1 MKTVCTSI
9 LSISMALALAIALCL
24 PATAAAADQ
33 PKGAQKLTELTR
45 VKTKT
50 EASSLKP
57 GETMAIAC
65 PHCKAIWVTTVPPKG
80 AEQLVSFQGE
90 DKVKCPK
97 CGSTEAFCCAAKA
110 DK

>member
-9 LSISMALALAIALCL
+9 LSTSVALALAIAVFL
-24 PATAAAADQ
+24 PATATAADQ
-33 PKGAQKLTELTR
+33 VKGAQKLVELTR
-45 VKTKT
+45 VKTKA

-80 AEQLVSFQGE
+80 AEQLISFRGE
-90 DKVKCPK
+90 DKATCPK
-97 CGSTEAFCCAAKA
+97 CGSTEAFCCAGKA